1 MTQFIQLFWCIIEL
15 WSCAFENFI
24 ITICS
29 SLLPTM
35 TVLCLPLNDC
45 PPFWRSSA
53 WDCQACIFMSHHFRV
68 SLNTYLSGLLWF
80 GYLILAV
87 TSKNFWE
94 IHIDNRWQSGFFRL
108 SKLIIL
114 SHREPFTICLR
125 CLIIQSMQLFFF
137 TCNRYI
143 VQVSVLCSRVNRT
156 TTLYTM
162 NFTSHM
168 HSGDYLISLIVYS
181 RLHWLYPCYKLV
193 FCWV

>member
-125 CLIIQSMQLFFF
+125 CLIIQSMQLFFLLVTDILSRSLF
-137 TCNRYI
+137 YAVELTGQPLCIPWTSLHICI
-143 VQVSVLCSRVNRT
+143 VV
-156 TTLYTM
+156 
-162 NFTSHM
+162 
-168 HSGDYLISLIVYS
+168 II
-181 RLHWLYPCYKLV
+181 
-193 FCWV
+193 